1 MTHRRNCLP
10 FTSEPAIFTS
20 FWNSEAMRR
29 LLRNILMRRRRIL
42 TRRVTDMRHEKAKII
57 AVWGSPHSG
66 KTTFATKLATAIYD
80 NYQATV
86 IVLYTDLETPTLP
99 VIFPNE
105 KSENLGSVGIP
116 LSKTEIDTDDVIK
129 NLVTI
134 KERQNFGFLGFRAGE
149 NKFTYP
155 RYGKAKAEELY
166 ATLGMLADYVI
177 VDCTSNLENNVL
189 SSVAVEQADQ
199 IIRLASPD
207 LSAISFF
214 LSQKG
219 VYEDAKYRMEE
230 HIIGLNIP
238 NADAYMPV
246 EEARSHLK
254 DVAFTVPYSQLIK
267 EQLQKGSLYAPAKDK
282 RFDSRMK
289 EIAGKVVEYEAQ

>member
-1 MTHRRNCLP
+1 M
-10 FTSEPAIFTS
+10 S
-20 FWNSEAMRR
+20 
-29 LLRNILMRRRRIL
+29 
-42 TRRVTDMRHEKAKII
+42 HEKAKII

-80 NYQATV
+80 NDQATV
-86 IVLYTDLETPTLP
+86 IVMYTDLETPTLP

-105 KSENLGSVGIP
+105 KAEDIGSVGIP

-134 KERQNFGFLGFRAGE
+134 KERQNFGFIGYREGE

-155 RYGKAKAEELY
+155 RFGKAKAEALY
-166 ATLGMLADYVI
+166 EALQSLADYII

-189 SSVAVEQADQ
+189 SAIGIEKADQ
-199 IIRLASPD
+199 VIRLASPD
-207 LSAISFF
+207 LSSISFF

-219 VYEDAKYRMEE
+219 VYEDAKYRWDA
-230 HIIGLNIP
+230 HIVGLNTP
-238 NADAYMPV
+238 NADAYMPI

-254 DVAFTVPYSQLIK
+254 DVSFTVPYSQNIK
-267 EQLQKGSLYAPAKDK
+267 EQLQKGTLYAPAKDK
-282 RFDSRMK
+282 RFDSRLK

>member
-1 MTHRRNCLP
+1 M
-10 FTSEPAIFTS
+10 S
-20 FWNSEAMRR
+20 
-29 LLRNILMRRRRIL
+29 
-42 TRRVTDMRHEKAKII
+42 HEKAKII

-66 KTTFATKLATAIYD
+66 KTTFTTKLATAIYN
-80 NYQATV
+80 NYQSTV

-105 KSENLGSVGIP
+105 KPENIGSVGIP
-116 LSKTEIDTDDVIK
+116 LSKTEVEIDEVIK

-134 KERQNFGFLGFRAGE
+134 KERQNFGFLGYREGE

-155 RYGKAKAEELY
+155 RYGKAKAEALLEVLQSI
-166 ATLGMLADYVI
+166 TDYIV
-177 VDCTSNLENNVL
+177 VDCTSNIENSIL
-189 SSVAVEQADQ
+189 SAIAIENADQ

-207 LSAISFF
+207 LSSISFF
-214 LSQKG
+214 ISQKG
-219 VYEDAKYRMEE
+219 VYEGDKCRWDE
-230 HIIGLNIP
+230 HIIGLNTP
-238 NADAYMPV
+238 VADVFMPI

-254 DVAFTVPYSQLIK
+254 DVAFTVPFSQAVK
-267 EQLQKGSLYAPAKDK
+267 EQLQKGTLYASAKDK

>member
-1 MTHRRNCLP
+1 M
-10 FTSEPAIFTS
+10 
-20 FWNSEAMRR
+20 
-29 LLRNILMRRRRIL
+29 
-42 TRRVTDMRHEKAKII
+42 
-57 AVWGSPHSG
+57 
-66 KTTFATKLATAIYD
+66 
-80 NYQATV
+80 
-86 IVLYTDLETPTLP
+86 LYTDLETPTLP

-219 VYEDAKYRMEE
+219 VYDAFIAMINKLRFSRERILEGTLRRLDDAIRRYR
-230 HIIGLNIP
+230 LN
-238 NADAYMPV
+238 NADAYEISKQISEINAKLLM
-246 EEARSHLK
+246 L
-254 DVAFTVPYSQLIK
+254 
-267 EQLQKGSLYAPAKDK
+267 EQLHQKQYLAADVYRTQSNELQVQVTKLKSQRAQMLNSKLEDTKNAIQGVLTEIKKINEPLEEFNESLFASVIDSIAIDK
-282 RFDSRMK
+282 NDNIRFTLKGNISFT
-289 EIAGKVVEYEAQ
+289 EEL